1 MHSWKPRQ
9 ATFAQ
14 AFNVDAIE
22 SMMRYQL
29 WVRLSATQTTHTIVF
44 ANNALEA
51 KLLGEAQFGKGN
63 VLNYTEV
70 LE

>member
-1 MHSWKPRQ
+1 MKR
-9 ATFAQ
+9 F
-14 AFNVDAIE
+14 
-22 SMMRYQL
+22 QL

-44 ANNALEA
+44 ANNAIDA

>member
-1 MHSWKPRQ
+1 
-9 ATFAQ
+9 
-14 AFNVDAIE
+14 
-22 SMMRYQL
+22 MMRFQL

-51 KLLGEAQFGKGN
+51 KLLGEVQFGKGN

>member
-1 MHSWKPRQ
+1 MKR
-9 ATFAQ
+9 F
-14 AFNVDAIE
+14 
-22 SMMRYQL
+22 QL

-44 ANNALEA
+44 ADNAIDA

>member
-1 MHSWKPRQ
+1 M
-9 ATFAQ
+9 FAPV
-14 AFNVDAIE
+14 FNAEVLSD
-22 SMMRYQL
+22 MKRFQL

-44 ANNALEA
+44 ADNAIDA

>member
-1 MHSWKPRQ
+1 MKR
-9 ATFAQ
+9 F
-14 AFNVDAIE
+14 
-22 SMMRYQL
+22 QL

-44 ANNALEA
+44 ADNAIDA

-63 VLNYTEV
+63 LLNYTEV

>member
-1 MHSWKPRQ
+1 M
-9 ATFAQ
+9 FAPV
-14 AFNVDAIE
+14 FNAEFLSD
-22 SMMRYQL
+22 MRRFQL
-29 WVRLSATQTTHTIVF
+29 WVRLSVTQTTHTIVF
-44 ANNALEA
+44 ADNAIDA